1 MDDEEITSKELAADA
16 LLRAAFQQ
24 APLDVFDQADG
35 FSTGDEWKKLQRV
48 KAGADLLVD
57 CRLARFTSE
66 DRTQIELTNAGRY
79 WALTGGF
86 LGFLKDGMSSGSG
99 GRGNGGGGAGGGQ
112 NAELAMMRAHYM
124 RLRLRTF
131 WWTFGLSLAGFFMSV
146 ISLSLIL
153 FGREH
158 LWK

>member
-1 MDDEEITSKELAADA
+1 MDDEEITTKERAADM
-16 LLRAAFQQ
+16 LLRAAYETS
-24 APLDVFDQADG
+24 PLDVFNQAED

-57 CRLARFTSE
+57 CRLARFTGE
-66 DRTQIELTNAGRY
+66 DRTQVELTNAGRY
-79 WALTGGF
+79 WALSGGF
-86 LGFLKDGMSSGSG
+86 LGFLKDGVPNGTAA
-99 GRGNGGGGAGGGQ
+99 RGGGSGQ
-112 NAELAMMRAHYM
+112 NAELGAMRAHYM

-131 WWTFGLSLAGFFMSV
+131 WWTFGLSLAGFFMSL

-158 LWK
+158 FWK